1 MHNNDIIG
9 LQWSTSCQMKFAIS
23 ELETFAAFL
32 LAIAEDDDEELI
44 AIATATF
51 ALEQRRARRFNKR
64 YGRRG
69 PYNQPKLEDFFRILL
84 HESSNRIFKAWFRW
98 DILG

>member
-1 MHNNDIIG
+1 MARSGQH
-9 LQWSTSCQMKFAIS
+9 QRQMKSAIS

-32 LAIAEDDDEELI
+32 LATAEDDDEELI

-51 ALEQRRARRFNKR
+51 TLEQRCARRFNKC
-64 YGRRG
+64 YGRRS
-69 PYNQPKLEDFFRILL
+69 PYNQPKSEDFFRILP
-84 HESSNRIFKAWFRW
+84 HEASNRIFKAWFRW